1 MISTPLYALLLS
13 TFSYVVACSDIR
25 VFDARDGKCAAFQPI
40 KQLGCQAC
48 CAAAMASSIAAR
60 VCLRDN
66 RNVQYSVQHIWDC
79 GATDATMCDIGVTP
93 SKFFA
98 TLFDQDSTFRRTLV
112 PSPSLNYT
120 ITQPNVSACIST
132 SSTNERLVSY
142 KRFQSNMVGG
152 DQTPSQAM
160 QAELLEF
167 GPFISVA
174 YFSKQQDFALFKN
187 WSVPHQQ
194 TLHPINPFNDSSAD
208 YYTAHCVSVI
218 GWGDD
223 YWLVQN
229 SFGPAWGHKGVAQM
243 ACGVWGIERAFF
255 AFETPRRPCVA
266 NQANQ
271 ANQGPNQG
279 GCIVN
284 NDITT
289 ILNEEEIPNASILA
303 LTLTCVLVI
312 AVIIAVCYSYTQN
325 PPPVPSYH
333 YQTPRYFPDE
343 MFDTRRHFYGQ

>member
-160 QAELLEF
+160 QAELLEY
-167 GPFISVA
+167 GPFISVV
-174 YFSKQQDFALFKN
+174 YFSEQQDFALFKN
-187 WSVPHQQ
+187 WSVPNGRHQ
-194 TLHPINPFNDSSAD
+194 TLRPINPFNDSSAD
-208 YYTAHCVSVI
+208 YYTSHCVSVI

-229 SFGPAWGHKGVAQM
+229 SFGPAWGNQGVAQL
-243 ACGVWGIERAFF
+243 ARGVWGIERAFF

-271 ANQGPNQG
+271 G
-279 GCIVN
+279 GCIVQN
-284 NDITT
+284 NITP
-289 ILNEEEIPNASILA
+289 ILKEEEIPNATIVA

-325 PPPVPSYH
+325 PPPLPSYQ
-333 YQTPRYFPDE
+333 YQQPRYFPEE
-343 MFDTRRHFYGQ
+343 MFDNRRFFYGQ